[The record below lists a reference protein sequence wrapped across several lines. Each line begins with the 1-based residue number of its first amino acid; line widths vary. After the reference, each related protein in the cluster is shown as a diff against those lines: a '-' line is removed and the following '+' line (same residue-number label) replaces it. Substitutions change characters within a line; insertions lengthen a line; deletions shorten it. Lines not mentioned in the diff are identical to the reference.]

1 MKPIRITTVQ
11 VEIEG
16 MADGKLKP
24 KAIDHVDIGTT
35 YVDWTDQEGALWTRD
50 CFAAADVRAL
60 PF

>member
-1 MKPIRITTVQ
+1 
-11 VEIEG
+11 